1 MARQMHLVGYL
12 IAGPTWHNN
21 GSWRHPESD
30 ADLALDPRRYER
42 IAQILED
49 GKFDALFFVDVL
61 TLFDTYQGGFA
72 GQLRG
77 AGQMWF
83 LDPLLLL
90 ATMARKTQ
98 HIGLAGTLSTAF
110 YHPFH
115 IARTFATLD
124 HISNGRAAWN
134 VVTSANTT
142 EAQNYGLDRLMDRDT
157 RYDHADEVLEA
168 CDALWN
174 SWEDGAIVM
183 DRTDGVYADPAKVH
197 YVNYEGHYVRT
208 RGPLPTPRSPQG
220 RPVIMQAGSSER
232 GRQFAARWAEVIF
245 TLQHSKATMQTFY
258 RDIKTRM
265 ERNGRQ
271 PEECIITPA
280 VDVILG
286 ETEAIARER
295 SDYLNSL
302 VSAETGVCDISN
314 AIGIDLS
321 VYPMDQPLE
330 DMDITDGAR
339 GVLDVILQGSRAANL
354 TLREAGYRYGVSQM
368 TPALV
373 GTPTMIADR
382 MQDMFES
389 ECCDGFVVCP
399 SISPGT
405 YQQFVTTVVP
415 ELQRRGIYRKEYT
428 GLTLRDRIRG
438 EATSGGV

>member
-1 MARQMHLVGYL
+1 MHLVGYL

-42 IAQILED
+42 IAQILEE

-124 HISNGRAAWN
+124 HISGGRAAWN

-142 EAQNYGLDRLMDRDT
+142 EARNYGLDRLMDRDL
-157 RYDHADEVLEA
+157 RYDHADEVMEA

-174 SWEDGAIVM
+174 SWEPDAIVM
-183 DRTDGVYADPAKVH
+183 DRAGGVYADPAKVH
-197 YVNYEGHYVRT
+197 YVNYEGRYVRT

-245 TLQHSKATMQTFY
+245 TLQHSKATMQAFY

-265 ERNGRQ
+265 ERNGRR

-314 AIGIDLS
+314 AIGVDLS
-321 VYPMDQPLE
+321 VYPMDQPLK

-373 GTPTMIADR
+373 GTPTMVADHL
-382 MQDMFES
+382 QDMFES

-399 SISPGT
+399 SISPGM
-405 YQQFVTTVVP
+405 YQQFVATVVP

-428 GLTLRDRIRG
+428 GRTLRERIRG
-438 EATSGGV
+438 EAMSGEV